1 MKRYYFFH
9 CYIQG
14 NSVSGVAFYRS
25 ILPKPD
31 EAIARLMKDLTTKFR
46 CQEVDIEVRQF
57 NLVS

>member
-14 NSVSGVAFYRS
+14 NSVSGIAFFSS

-31 EAIARLMKDLTTKFR
+31 KAIDSLMKDLTTKFR
-46 CQEVDIEVRQF
+46 CQEVDIEVREF
-57 NLVS
+57 NLVG